1 MAILSY
7 GEWLD
12 RFTTRKEEP
21 VDRAGI
27 TSIRWLVNVWP
38 PSGWGY
44 YKGERPEFRLDE
56 LRRLYA
62 DYLRYQYLKD
72 EDKGERGTWH
82 FTIGMD
88 DGSLVVSWCGSPPP
102 TLLDGW

>member
-1 MAILSY
+1 MAILSF
-7 GEWLD
+7 GEWLA
-12 RFTTRKEEP
+12 RHVTRKEEGI
-21 VDRAGI
+21 DRAGM
-27 TSIRWLVNVWP
+27 TLVRWLASMAP
-38 PSGWGY
+38 GGGY
-44 YKGERPEFRLDE
+44 SQEKPEFRLDE

-82 FTIGMD
+82 FTIGTD

-102 TLLDGW
+102 TLLD